1 MKINLPVTQKEK
13 PFPRGQYLVSK
24 TDLKGALTYVNDAFL
39 DISGFSRDELI
50 GKNHNVVRHP
60 DMPPQAFED
69 LWHTVKVGRPWQ
81 GLVKNRS
88 KDGDHYWVDAFVV
101 PILKN
106 DKIDGYMSVRSEPS
120 RAKIQAAEA
129 LYATLRENKSAK
141 LDSTPSLMKRISLRT
156 RLAAT
161 MGFFGVLLIVLA
173 GLGLFGMAAS
183 NSALHNAHEEQ
194 LKPAMAIAQ
203 MIQVMGDNRSQ
214 VMLALQHAPDNPFLK
229 LHDHPVS
236 MHIEAT
242 LKNREVIEG
251 LRTEYGKHQASA
263 EEAAFAKEFFEARD
277 AFSKEGTSPARD
289 AIKAGDFQQANILL
303 LTKMNPLYKE
313 VVAKGA
319 QLQQYIIK
327 TGEQAYADAE
337 SRYTLIRNLSIGG
350 TVLGLLLTIISG
362 VLLTQ
367 AIVHPIQ
374 QAIRYFMRISQGVL
388 TDEIKADRLDETG
401 QLINELACMQVN
413 LKVMLDEIRTASSR
427 MGSGC
432 KYLES
437 EMSRVVD
444 QSREQ
449 RDQVQSVAATTEEF
463 SHSVV
468 EVADSAGTTA
478 DAAATSRRLVSD
490 TTTSLSESM
499 QATNRVVE
507 SVQTSSASIDT
518 LNQSIQR
525 IGEITNAIKE
535 IADQT
540 NLLALNAAIEAARAG
555 EQGRG
560 FAVVADEVRKLAERT
575 TASTTDISSMVTEFQ
590 HVTAIAVRSM
600 EQAVIEVKD
609 GIGMMRTSV
618 DGLDQVRSSSE
629 EVATMAQHIADAAR
643 QQSTASED
651 VASTIEKVSSLIDKN
666 TSVALEAW
674 KSVEQLSVTAGQM
687 SDLVSRF
694 ELVKH

>member
-13 PFPRGQYLVSK
+13 PFPRGHYLVSK

-69 LWHTVKVGRPWQ
+69 LWHTVKAGRPWQ

-129 LYATLRENKSAK
+129 LYATLRENKSSK

-161 MGFFGVLLIVLA
+161 MGFFGVLLIALA

-251 LRTEYGKHQASA
+251 LRAEYGKHQASA

-303 LTKMNPLYKE
+303 LTKMNPLYKD

-337 SRYTLIRNLSIGG
+337 SRYTLIRNLSIGA
-350 TVLGLLLTIISG
+350 TVLGLLLTVISG

-388 TDEIKADRLDETG
+388 TDEIKTDRLDETG

-427 MGSGC
+427 IGGGC
-432 KYLES
+432 KHLEG

-449 RDQVQSVAATTEEF
+449 RDRVQSVAATTEEF
-463 SHSVV
+463 SQSVV

-478 DAAATSRRLVSD
+478 DAASTSRRLVSD

-499 QATNRVVE
+499 NATNRVVE
-507 SVQTSSASIDT
+507 SVQTSSASIDK

-590 HVTAIAVRSM
+590 SVTAIAVRSM
-600 EQAVIEVKD
+600 EQAVTEVKD

-618 DGLDQVRSSSE
+618 DGLDQVRGSSE
-629 EVATMAQHIADAAR
+629 EVATMAQHIAEAAR
-643 QQSTASED
+643 QQSIASED
-651 VASTIEKVSSLIDKN
+651 VASTIEKVSSLIDQN
-666 TSVALEAW
+666 TSSALEAW